1 MILFN
6 FLPEPL
12 LLALISSQGAEVE
25 SAVAEGRGKVGGFAA
40 DCNATL
46 AVEEALLKLKL
57 KLSELKHLLYTPC
70 SFGGTQSHRSNQMA
84 SVSNNASMH
93 CTIYLINFMI
103 QRTHIHYIKIA
114 FKHSMW

>member
-57 KLSELKHLLYTPC
+57 
-70 SFGGTQSHRSNQMA
+70 
-84 SVSNNASMH
+84 
-93 CTIYLINFMI
+93 
-103 QRTHIHYIKIA
+103 
-114 FKHSMW
+114 